1 MEKQTERGTRT
12 HRTKVWFALF
22 LVLAWPAVVQAQ
34 FTFITNN
41 GAITITRYTGPGGN
55 VIIPSTKNGLPV
67 TSIDYMAFFYCLN
80 LTNVTIPNSITN
92 IGNNA
97 FEDCTNLT
105 TVTIGNNVTSIGN
118 WAFEFCG
125 SLTNVTIPNS
135 VTTIG
140 QGAFSD
146 CTSLT
151 NVTIG
156 NCVTSIADSAFYGT
170 SLTSVMIPNSVTNI
184 GEYAFYNCP
193 SLTSITVDT
202 NNPSYSS
209 VAGVLFNQN
218 QTVLIAYPE
227 GLKGSYAIPSS
238 VISIGG
244 YAFYNCTNLTNVTI
258 SNSVTTIG
266 DWAFTGCSL
275 TSVTIGNGVTNI
287 GSYAFDN
294 CTSLTNVTIPGNVTE
309 IGSAA
314 FSGCPVISLTIPN
327 SVRSIDIW
335 AFGGCSRLT
344 SLMLSDGITNIG
356 SFAFDNCTSLT
367 NVAIPGSVRSVGSY
381 AFYGCSNLATLIISN
396 GVASLGDYGFFGC
409 GSLTNVF
416 IPASMTN
423 IGVAAFTSCTGLTGF
438 AIDALNPAYST
449 VDGVLFDKNQ
459 STLVEFPAG
468 LAGNYSI
475 PDSVINIGSDAFYF
489 CTGLTSV
496 IMGTN
501 VTSIGDS
508 AFCACTSLATVNI
521 PIGVTSISNY
531 AFYECPSLTRI
542 TIPNGVAS
550 IAYNA
555 FAFTGVTNVT
565 IPASVTNINVAPPA
579 YYPQQG
585 AFYGCSNLKGVFF
598 QGNAPSGGDSYSFS
612 GGTQAIA
619 YYLPGTTGWS
629 AFSATT
635 GVPTVLWNP
644 QAQTSGT
651 SFGVHGNGFGFN
663 ITGTINIPIAVEAC
677 TNLGGTWTPL
687 LNCKVTNGSILFS
700 DLNWTNYPARF
711 YRISSQ

>member
-1 MEKQTERGTRT
+1 M
-12 HRTKVWFALF
+12 
-22 LVLAWPAVVQAQ
+22 
-34 FTFITNN
+34 TN
-41 GAITITRYTGPGGN
+41 A
-55 VIIPSTKNGLPV
+55 
-67 TSIDYMAFFYCLN
+67 
-80 LTNVTIPNSITN
+80 TIPDS
-92 IGNNA
+92 
-97 FEDCTNLT
+97 
-105 TVTIGNNVTSIGN
+105 VTSIGN
-118 WAFEFCG
+118 TAFGHC
-125 SLTNVTIPNS
+125 SLVNVTIPNS
-135 VTTIG
+135 VT
-140 QGAFSD
+140 D
-146 CTSLT
+146 
-151 NVTIG
+151 IG
-156 NCVTSIADSAFYGT
+156 N
-170 SLTSVMIPNSVTNI
+170 SVF
-184 GEYAFYNCP
+184 GWCA
-193 SLTSITVDT
+193 
-202 NNPSYSS
+202 
-209 VAGVLFNQN
+209 
-218 QTVLIAYPE
+218 
-227 GLKGSYAIPSS
+227 
-238 VISIGG
+238 
-244 YAFYNCTNLTNVTI
+244 
-258 SNSVTTIG
+258 
-266 DWAFTGCSL
+266 SL
-275 TSVTIGNGVTNI
+275 TSVTIGNSVTNI
-287 GSYAFDN
+287 GAGAFYA
-294 CTSLTNVTIPGNVTE
+294 CSSLTSV
-309 IGSAA
+309 
-314 FSGCPVISLTIPN
+314 TIPN
-327 SVRSIDIW
+327 SV
-335 AFGGCSRLT
+335 T
-344 SLMLSDGITNIG
+344 
-356 SFAFDNCTSLT
+356 
-367 NVAIPGSVRSVGSY
+367 
-381 AFYGCSNLATLIISN
+381 
-396 GVASLGDYGFFGC
+396 SLGDSAFFGC

-416 IPASMTN
+416 IPASVTN

-449 VDGVLFDKNQ
+449 VDGVLFDKHQ

-521 PIGVTSISNY
+521 PFGVTSISNY

-687 LNCKVTNGSILFS
+687 LNCKVTNGSILYS